1 MKTFKAL
8 RFQIVENETTKEFTL
23 YDGVIINKENSGTG
37 WLLEILIDRI
47 HKETMEGYME
57 AHTVLDTRVVITRA
71 SNDPALF
78 EATITSIKELEEKI
92 SVIFE
97 CHIYTPRQAYA
108 EQLLEQLVEDE
119 LSGSELIS
127 TFNRMMVSKPIL
139 RDKD

>member
-8 RFQIVENETTKEFTL
+8 VFQIVENETTHEFTVH
-23 YDGVIINKENSGTG
+23 DGVIINKENSGTG

-47 HKETMEGYME
+47 HKETMEAYQE
-57 AHTVLDTRVVITRA
+57 NQTVLDTRVVITRA

-78 EATITSIKELEEKI
+78 EATIKNIKELNDKI

-108 EQLLEQLVEDE
+108 EQLLEQLVEDK
-119 LSGSELIS
+119 LTGDELIS

-139 RDKD
+139 REKD